1 MDDLENRRRETF
13 QRVEGFGVA
22 HAADFG
28 ENSLGKQFFA
38 AMAVIVTRLD
48 GLAAAQA
55 SGRGASR
62 EGTSTRAV
70 ARAALREDLDAIS
83 RTARAIAVDNA
94 GIDDKFRIP
103 RGENDQVLLAAA
115 RAFATDAAPLSAQ
128 FIAHELSANIISE
141 LNTSIANLETAI
153 SHQSSAAGDRVGA
166 GAGIDETI
174 DEGISTLRK
183 LDPIVRNKYAND
195 PATLAEWTSASH
207 TERSPRHKAAPPRT
221 NTAGSPPA

>member
-83 RTARAIAVDNA
+83 RTARAIAVDNPGSGKA
-94 GIDDKFRIP
+94 
-103 RGENDQVLLAAA
+103 
-115 RAFATDAAPLSAQ
+115 
-128 FIAHELSANIISE
+128 
-141 LNTSIANLETAI
+141 
-153 SHQSSAAGDRVGA
+153 
-166 GAGIDETI
+166 
-174 DEGISTLRK
+174 
-183 LDPIVRNKYAND
+183 
-195 PATLAEWTSASH
+195 
-207 TERSPRHKAAPPRT
+207 RSPTATTARFSHRPPPPP
-221 NTAGSPPA
+221 NTINHMARR